1 MERLREPE
9 AGNESSL
16 NLDDDNDDSTS
27 PEVMSVRS
35 ESEPERKREVKMEKP
50 KRFEGQKKLKLS
62 VANALI
68 MKARDD
74 LDFKKRKWE
83 EGLEEKRVLAKVSLM
98 KVLSDMGMSQ
108 EDVLEQIKD
117 L

>member
-1 MERLREPE
+1 M
-9 AGNESSL
+9 SSL

-50 KRFEGQKKLKLS
+50 KRFEGQKKLRLS
-62 VANALI
+62 VANAHI

-83 EGLEEKRVLAKVSLM
+83 EELEEKKGAEKFGGRGKKAVEKIRGRGVRGKKAAK
-98 KVLSDMGMSQ
+98 KIGGN
-108 EDVLEQIKD
+108 EG
-117 L
+117 